1 MPDDVS
7 PSSQND
13 RILETVKVEL
23 GVLIGK
29 AHPTMAALS
38 TLDVDEILQL
48 DTAIDDPVQLYIG
61 NKLIAEGMLE
71 EISDEGGSSIGVR
84 ISRVIAQQSD

>member
-38 TLDVDEILQL
+38 TLDVVEVLQL

>member
-1 MPDDVS
+1 MPNDL
-7 PSSQND
+7 SSTSAND
-13 RILETVKVEL
+13 RILESVKVEL

-38 TLDVDEILQL
+38 TLDIDAVLPL

-61 NKLIAEGMLE
+61 DKLIAEGMLE
-71 EISDEGGSSIGVR
+71 ELSEEAGGNIGVR
-84 ISRVIAQQSD
+84 ISRVIAQQAD